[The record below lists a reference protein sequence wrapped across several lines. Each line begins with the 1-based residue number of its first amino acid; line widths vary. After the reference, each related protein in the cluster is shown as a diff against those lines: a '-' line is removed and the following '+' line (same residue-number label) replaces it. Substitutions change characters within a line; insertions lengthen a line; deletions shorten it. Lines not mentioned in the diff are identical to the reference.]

1 MAERESYAVIGLGLF
16 GSAIAR
22 TLATMGHSV
31 LAVDRRL
38 AAVEALGSIAT
49 EAVQADATDRAALEL
64 LHVRRYAVVFNTIG
78 DLSNSILCTL
88 ALRELGVKRIFAKI
102 NSPQQGLI
110 LTRLGA
116 EVTLFPEQDMGER
129 VALQV
134 AASSSTITA
143 QIELAPD
150 SSIIEIVAPPVLLN
164 RTLAAADLRRRF
176 GVTVI
181 AVRRRRNEGELPTEV
196 VVSPPADLMIGP
208 NDLIM
213 VAGSNSALLQL
224 QHAERR
230 RR

>member
-22 TLATMGHSV
+22 TLATMGHPV

-38 AAVEALGSIAT
+38 AAVEALGAVVT

-64 LHVRRYAVVFNTIG
+64 LHVSRSIVVFNTIG
-78 DLSNSILCTL
+78 DLSASILCTL

-102 NSPQQGLI
+102 NSPQQGRI
-110 LTRLGA
+110 LKRLGA
-116 EVTLFPEQDMGER
+116 EATLFPERDMGER
-129 VALQV
+129 IAFQV
-134 AASSSTITA
+134 AATSSTITA
-143 QIELAPD
+143 QIELARD
-150 SSIIEIVAPPVLLN
+150 ASILEIVAPPVLVN

-181 AVRRRRNEGELPTEV
+181 AVRRRRAEGGIPTEV
-196 VVSPPADLMIGP
+196 LVSPPADLKIGP

-213 VAGSNSALLQL
+213 VAGSHDALLRL
-224 QHAERR
+224 QHAGQR
-230 RR
+230 

>member
-1 MAERESYAVIGLGLF
+1 MAGRESYAVIGLGLF

-22 TLATMGHSV
+22 TLATMGHPV

-38 AAVEALGSIAT
+38 AAVEALGTVVT
-49 EAVQADATDRAALEL
+49 ESVQADATDRAALEL
-64 LHVRRYAVVFNTIG
+64 LRVRRHAVVFNTIG
-78 DLSNSILCTL
+78 DLSASILCTL

-102 NSPQQGLI
+102 NSPQQGKI

-116 EVTLFPEQDMGER
+116 EAILFPERDMGER

-134 AASSSTITA
+134 AAASSTITA
-143 QIELAPD
+143 HIDLAPD
-150 SSIIEIVAPPVLLN
+150 VSIIEIVAPAVLAN

-181 AVRRRRNEGELPTEV
+181 AVRRRKAGGEVPTEV
-196 VVSPPADLMIGP
+196 LVSPPADLEIGP

-213 VAGSNSALLQL
+213 VAGQNDALLRL
-224 QHAERR
+224 QRAEQR
-230 RR
+230 

>member
-22 TLATMGHSV
+22 TLAAMGHSV

-38 AAVEALGSIAT
+38 AAVEALGSVVA

-64 LHVRRYAVVFNTIG
+64 LHVRRNAVVFNTIG
-78 DLSNSILCTL
+78 DLSASILCTL
-88 ALRELGVKRIFAKI
+88 VLRELGVSRIFAKI
-102 NSPQQGLI
+102 NSTQQGKI

-116 EVTLFPEQDMGER
+116 EAILFPERDMGER

-134 AASSSTITA
+134 AAASSTITA

-150 SSIIEIVAPPVLLN
+150 ASILEIVAPPVLAN
-164 RTLAAADLRRRF
+164 RTLASADLRRRF

-181 AVRRRRNEGELPTEV
+181 AVRRRHPGGEVPTEV
-196 VVSPPADLMIGP
+196 VVSPPTDLEIGAG
-208 NDLIM
+208 DLIM
-213 VAGSNSALLQL
+213 VAGSNESLLRL
-224 QHAERR
+224 QRAEPR
-230 RR
+230 

>member
-22 TLATMGHSV
+22 TLASMGHFV

-38 AAVEALGSIAT
+38 GAVEALGSVAT

-64 LHVRRYAVVFNTIG
+64 LQLHRYSVVFNTIG
-78 DLSNSILCTL
+78 DLSASILCTL

-102 NSPQQGLI
+102 NSPQQRRI

-134 AASSSTITA
+134 AASSSTVTT
-143 QIELAPD
+143 QLDLASH
-150 SSIIEIVAPPVLLN
+150 SSIIEILAPPVLVN
-164 RTLAAADLRRRF
+164 RTLAEADLRRRF

-181 AVRRRRNEGELPTEV
+181 AIKRRRAAGELPTEV
-196 VVSPPADLMIGP
+196 VVSPPADMVIGP
-208 NDLIM
+208 HDLIM
-213 VAGSNSALLQL
+213 VAGSNNALMEL
-224 QHAERR
+224 QHVERR
-230 RR
+230 R

>member
-22 TLATMGHSV
+22 TLSTMGHPV

-38 AAVEALGSIAT
+38 GAVEALGSVVA

-64 LHVRRYAVVFNTIG
+64 LHVRRFAVVFNTIG
-78 DLSNSILCTL
+78 DLSASILCTL

-102 NSPQQGLI
+102 NSMQQGKS

-116 EVTLFPEQDMGER
+116 EAILFPERDMGER

-134 AASSSTITA
+134 AAASSTITA

-150 SSIIEIVAPPVLLN
+150 ASILEIVAPPVLAN
-164 RTLAAADLRRRF
+164 RTLASADLRRRF

-181 AVRRRRNEGELPTEV
+181 AVRRRRPGGEVPTEV
-196 VVSPPADLMIGP
+196 IVSPPVDLKIGSS
-208 NDLIM
+208 DLIM
-213 VAGSNSALLQL
+213 VAGPNEALLRL
-224 QHAERR
+224 QRAEER
-230 RR
+230 

>member
-22 TLATMGHSV
+22 TLAAAGHPV

-38 AAVEALGSIAT
+38 AAVEALGAVVAES
-49 EAVQADATDRAALEL
+49 VQADATDKAALEL
-64 LHVRRYAVVFNTIG
+64 LHVRRFAVVFNTIG
-78 DLSNSILCTL
+78 DLSASILCTL

-102 NSPQQGLI
+102 NSAQQGKI

-116 EVTLFPEQDMGER
+116 EAILFPERDMGER

-134 AASSSTITA
+134 AATASTITA

-150 SSIIEIVAPPVLLN
+150 VSILEIVAPPVLAN
-164 RTLAAADLRRRF
+164 RTLAAADVRRRF

-181 AVRRRRNEGELPTEV
+181 AVRRRRPGGEMPTEV

-208 NDLIM
+208 GDLIM
-213 VAGSNSALLQL
+213 VAGSNEALLRL
-224 QHAERR
+224 QRAEQR
-230 RR
+230 